1 MRHVEAGGVGH
12 ALVVVGEVVA
22 AAVRVEDEPTDHRTL
37 HAVADLVGDAAS
49 VGLPVTVL
57 ALRARNHLRTAALTR
72 HQVAIAVAIAIAI
85 AIAITIAWFAV
96 AIAIAI
102 AVAIAV
108 AIACVAIAIP
118 IPCVAIAVPVPIPG
132 VAIAVPIP
140 IPCVAIAVPIPC
152 VTVAVAITVAIAR
165 LRPTARVG
173 NWLVRATWQ
182 QSERQHDQTHGKNF
196 IAHDAD
202 RSSIGVCD
210 TAPE

>member
-118 IPCVAIAVPVPIPG
+118 IPCVAIAVPVPNPG
-132 VAIAVPIP
+132 VAL
-140 IPCVAIAVPIPC
+140 AVPIPC